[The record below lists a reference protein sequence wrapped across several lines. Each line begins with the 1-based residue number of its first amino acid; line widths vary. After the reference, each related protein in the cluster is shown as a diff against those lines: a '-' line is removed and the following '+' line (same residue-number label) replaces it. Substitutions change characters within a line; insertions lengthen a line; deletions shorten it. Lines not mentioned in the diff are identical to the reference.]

1 MKKTLLFILVFPLLI
16 ISCTTEENV
25 SEELKNKTAK
35 MLKIK
40 KILLQPANTANPYDD
55 IGKQHNDVLEI
66 YLATYPPTDSTGT
79 IMSQVQLIT
88 LSNTFSIKQDCN
100 SPYALEAISAILA
113 NPQNY
118 VTSTIENST
127 LTTPAKTSLS
137 DFINSWPTLQTQ
149 DFESIYQFIITF
161 ESGILTNSLLTS
173 EDKRII
179 LTASTIARYS
189 FYYKECKDR
198 DWDTTV
204 GNSVG
209 GIVGALND
217 SLSPVTMALVT
228 GIAQYNLNVHR

>member
-1 MKKTLLFILVFPLLI
+1 MKKILLFILVFPLLI

-40 KILLQPANTANPYDD
+40 KIVLQPANIANPYDD
-55 IGKQHNDVLEI
+55 IGKQHNNVLGI
-66 YLATYPPTDSTGT
+66 YLATYPPTDSTRT
-79 IMSQVQLIT
+79 IMTQVQLIT
-88 LSNTFSIKQDCN
+88 LSNTFSIMQDCN
-100 SPYALEAISAILA
+100 SPYAFEAISAILA

-127 LTTPAKTSLS
+127 LTTPAKTSLL
-137 DFINSWPTLQTQ
+137 DFINSWPALQTQ

-189 FYYKECKDR
+189 FYYKESKDR
-198 DWDTTV
+198 DWDTTI
-204 GNSVG
+204 GNCVG

-228 GIAQYNLNVHR
+228 GIAQYNLNVHK